1 MAHTSR
7 FVLMMLATLAIAAS
21 ANAKNLISGQIVDR
35 NGEPVNR
42 AIISLEPGNV
52 QLVTDRQGFFLIDYL
67 RDEDGER
74 SKLLKKTDYKVEV
87 FKPGYHTHA
96 VSLFF
101 KRGEVA
107 MEAITLTEDSIEI
120 QDQGENLDPSV
131 YQDTTHSAGANYEGQ

>member
-1 MAHTSR
+1 MDRTPRWAV
-7 FVLMMLATLAIAAS
+7 VLFACLAIAQTAT
-21 ANAKNLISGQIVDR
+21 AKNLISGQIINR

-52 QLVTDRQGFFLIDYL
+52 QLVTDRQGYFLIDYL
-67 RDEDGER
+67 RDEAGER
-74 SKLLKKTDYKVEV
+74 SKLQKKTDYKVEV
-87 FKPGYHTHA
+87 FKPGFHTHA
-96 VSLFF
+96 VSLYF
-101 KRGEVA
+101 KRGEVT